1 MTTKLAISL
10 PDDLVAEARAAV
22 RAGRAASVSAYIAD
36 ALRVRSSLADVAAL
50 LADMTAETGPPDDD
64 DRAWAR
70 AALGIDAR

>member
-22 RAGRAASVSAYIAD
+22 RSGRAASVSAYIAE
-36 ALRVRSSLADVAAL
+36 ALRERSSLADVAAL
-50 LADMTAETGPPDDD
+50 LAEMASEAGAPDDD

-70 AALGIDAR
+70 AALGIDVP